1 MKIKKI
7 KNKPIS
13 SIIKNNLYSNGIIV
27 SRKLFELLNCSQF
40 EGYRTTDGLF
50 MKIGATLSREEFYIY
65 KLKNRKDTLLSEL
78 SKELTY
84 EEYLKMRE
92 YTTAHLIPQDYVNE
106 QEIKDRNYFIL
117 DVNSQG
123 KLYIIGQYV
132 DESKKYPIIL
142 QDCGFFKQDH
152 YEDEDVV
159 LQAGGIRLSNSICG
173 EICISG
179 CTFCDYSQNFNEYTD
194 SILSKER
201 EEHIINSI
209 KQYITHA
216 DIKTLFITGGNP
228 NLLDIEKWTDFLE
241 KSISTFKEKIPNGL
255 VDVMLTPRGFDKY
268 VYDDVDRYKEYKRY
282 LMYLKK
288 IGVNTIS
295 PNMELWEQKDLEKF
309 CKPSKEEINIGM
321 TKSEIGHTGYM
332 DFIRAGIE
340 VFGKYNVRTSLIVG
354 LNSVSSV
361 KEAIKTLIPLGCQV
375 VLSPFKS
382 PNENFNKFVPKDH
395 ELIEL
400 SNYLN
405 TEINNLL
412 STLSPMVAETY
423 KKRIYNSLNAHNSH
437 NTANLCCGQDLDFIE
452 QKNLRLGKNID
463 ISTTIDMENER

>member
-50 MKIGATLSREEFYIY
+50 MKIGATLSREEFYVY
-65 KLKNRKDTLLSEL
+65 KLKNSKGTLLSEL
-78 SKELTY
+78 PKDLTY

-92 YTTAHLIPQDYVNE
+92 YTTARLKPQDCINE
-106 QEIKDRNYFIL
+106 EEIKDGNYFIL
-117 DVNSQG
+117 DVYSQG

-132 DESKKYPIIL
+132 DESKKYPIML
-142 QDCGFFKQDH
+142 QDCGFFKQENF
-152 YEDEDVV
+152 EDEDVV

-179 CTFCDYSQNFNEYTD
+179 CTFCDYSQNFKEYTD
-194 SILSKER
+194 SILDKER
-201 EEHIINSI
+201 EDHILDSI
-209 KQYITHA
+209 KQYTSHA
-216 DIKTLFITGGNP
+216 DIQTLFITGGNP

-241 KSISTFKEKIPNGL
+241 KSISTFKEKIPNGS

-268 VYDDVDRYKEYKRY
+268 VYSDAVRYEEYKRY
-282 LMYLKK
+282 LIYLKK
-288 IGVNTIS
+288 IGVRTIS
-295 PNMELWEQKDLEKF
+295 PNMELWEQNDLEKF
-309 CKPSKEEINIGM
+309 CKVNKKGTNIGM
-321 TKSEIGHTGYM
+321 TKAEIGHNGYL

-340 VFGKYNVRTSLIVG
+340 VFGRYNVRTSLIVG
-354 LNSVSSV
+354 LNSVSSI
-361 KEAIKTLIPLGCQV
+361 KEAIRTLISLGCYV

-382 PNENFNKFVPKDH
+382 PNENFNKFIPKDY

-400 SNYLN
+400 SNYLK
-405 TEINNLL
+405 TEINSLL
-412 STLSPMVAETY
+412 STFPPTIAETY

-463 ISTTIDMENER
+463 ISTTIDMEKER